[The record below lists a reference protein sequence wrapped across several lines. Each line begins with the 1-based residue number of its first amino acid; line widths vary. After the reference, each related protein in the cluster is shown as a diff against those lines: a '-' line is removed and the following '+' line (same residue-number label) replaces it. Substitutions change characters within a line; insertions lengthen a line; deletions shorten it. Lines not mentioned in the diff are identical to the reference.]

1 MKDQRSRAPASVSN
15 IYRLD
20 GRVPV
25 GKAIPFGLQHVLA
38 MFVANVTPVMLI
50 ASVAV
55 YNGQAF
61 TAIDTALLIQAAM
74 LMAGIGTLI
83 QLYPVWRI
91 GSRLPVVM
99 GLSFTFLS
107 AMMTLAAKD
116 YGLMI
121 GAVIVGG
128 CIEGLLGLTA
138 KYWRRFVSPIVS
150 ACVVT
155 TIGFSLLS
163 TGISSFASSS
173 VYPTGAWQ
181 NLLVAVITLAAC
193 LVYNSLAKGFWKQ
206 LYVLFGLIVGY
217 IVSLFFGMVDFASM
231 KETVSELGIIALPKL
246 FAFTPKFDLGAII
259 SVTLVFLVSAAETI
273 GDTSAVCTGG
283 LGRDI
288 TEKEVSGSLACDGF
302 ISAVSGGVF
311 GCPPIT
317 SFSQN
322 VGLVAMTKV
331 VNRFTIMFGALTL
344 ILAGLFPPVGAFFS
358 TLPDCVLGG
367 CTVIMFGAI
376 IVSGVT
382 MLGECGFDQRN
393 TIIAA
398 TSFAIGIGVTQ
409 VPEFFSGMPQIIS
422 DIFAGNPVAG
432 VFVISMILSLTLP
445 KKVKMEDVGALTEDT
460 IDSKK
465 PEYTLEKLPPSVMQH
480 MTEGGFG
487 RLQIVRVLDRDVKLV
502 HRKAGPAALWVGKT
516 GLLGEDL
523 RNEIRTVFSVAFF
536 HAAPPLF
543 LSGCVAFFVFIRDD
557 GRCGRRTPGYNLPLW
572 KNPAFSA
579 HMSGVRPETPHNR
592 PGPWGRAPSVPA
604 QAGGPP
610 P

>member
-1 MKDQRSRAPASVSN
+1 MKARSARAPASVDN
-15 IYRLD
+15 IYKLD

-74 LMAGIGTLI
+74 LVAGIGTLV
-83 QLYPVWRI
+83 QLFPVWRI

-116 YGLMI
+116 YGYMI

-138 KYWRRFVSPIVS
+138 KYWRRFVSLIVS

-155 TIGFSLLS
+155 MICFSLLL

-181 NLLVAVITLAAC
+181 NLLVAVITLVAC

-206 LYVLFGLIVGY
+206 LYVLFG
-217 IVSLFFGMVDFASM
+217 
-231 KETVSELGIIALPKL
+231 
-246 FAFTPKFDLGAII
+246 
-259 SVTLVFLVSAAETI
+259 
-273 GDTSAVCTGG
+273 
-283 LGRDI
+283 
-288 TEKEVSGSLACDGF
+288 
-302 ISAVSGGVF
+302 
-311 GCPPIT
+311 
-317 SFSQN
+317 
-322 VGLVAMTKV
+322 
-331 VNRFTIMFGALTL
+331 
-344 ILAGLFPPVGAFFS
+344 
-358 TLPDCVLGG
+358 
-367 CTVIMFGAI
+367 AI
-376 IVSGVT
+376 IVSGIT

-409 VPEFFSGMPQIIS
+409 VPEFFSGMPQIVS

-432 VFVISMILSLTLP
+432 VFVVAMILSLALP
-445 KKVKMEDVGALTEDT
+445 KKVKAEDVGALTDKTLDT
-460 IDSKK
+460 KK
-465 PEYTLEKLPPSVMQH
+465 PE
-480 MTEGGFG
+480 
-487 RLQIVRVLDRDVKLV
+487 
-502 HRKAGPAALWVGKT
+502 
-516 GLLGEDL
+516 
-523 RNEIRTVFSVAFF
+523 
-536 HAAPPLF
+536 
-543 LSGCVAFFVFIRDD
+543 
-557 GRCGRRTPGYNLPLW
+557 
-572 KNPAFSA
+572 
-579 HMSGVRPETPHNR
+579 
-592 PGPWGRAPSVPA
+592 
-604 QAGGPP
+604 
-610 P
+610 

>member
-1 MKDQRSRAPASVSN
+1 MKAQSARAPASVDN
-15 IYRLD
+15 IYKLD

-25 GKAIPFGLQHVLA
+25 GEAIPFGLQHVLA

-74 LMAGIGTLI
+74 LVAGIGTLV
-83 QLYPVWRI
+83 QLFPVWRI
-91 GSRLPVVM
+91 GSKLPVVM

-116 YGLMI
+116 YGYMI

-206 LYVLFGLIVGY
+206 LYVLFG
-217 IVSLFFGMVDFASM
+217 
-231 KETVSELGIIALPKL
+231 
-246 FAFTPKFDLGAII
+246 
-259 SVTLVFLVSAAETI
+259 
-273 GDTSAVCTGG
+273 
-283 LGRDI
+283 
-288 TEKEVSGSLACDGF
+288 
-302 ISAVSGGVF
+302 
-311 GCPPIT
+311 
-317 SFSQN
+317 
-322 VGLVAMTKV
+322 
-331 VNRFTIMFGALTL
+331 
-344 ILAGLFPPVGAFFS
+344 
-358 TLPDCVLGG
+358 
-367 CTVIMFGAI
+367 AI

-409 VPEFFSGMPQIIS
+409 VPEFFSGMPQIVS

-432 VFVISMILSLTLP
+432 VFVVAMILSLALP
-445 KKVKMEDVGALTEDT
+445 KKVKAEDVGALTDKTLDT
-460 IDSKK
+460 KK
-465 PEYTLEKLPPSVMQH
+465 PE
-480 MTEGGFG
+480 
-487 RLQIVRVLDRDVKLV
+487 
-502 HRKAGPAALWVGKT
+502 
-516 GLLGEDL
+516 
-523 RNEIRTVFSVAFF
+523 
-536 HAAPPLF
+536 
-543 LSGCVAFFVFIRDD
+543 
-557 GRCGRRTPGYNLPLW
+557 
-572 KNPAFSA
+572 
-579 HMSGVRPETPHNR
+579 
-592 PGPWGRAPSVPA
+592 
-604 QAGGPP
+604 
-610 P
+610 

>member
-1 MKDQRSRAPASVSN
+1 MASVDN
-15 IYRLD
+15 IYKLD

-74 LMAGIGTLI
+74 LVAGIGTLV
-83 QLYPVWRI
+83 QLFPVWRI
-91 GSRLPVVM
+91 GSKLPVVM

-116 YGLMI
+116 YGYMI

-206 LYVLFGLIVGY
+206 LYVLFG
-217 IVSLFFGMVDFASM
+217 
-231 KETVSELGIIALPKL
+231 
-246 FAFTPKFDLGAII
+246 
-259 SVTLVFLVSAAETI
+259 
-273 GDTSAVCTGG
+273 
-283 LGRDI
+283 
-288 TEKEVSGSLACDGF
+288 
-302 ISAVSGGVF
+302 
-311 GCPPIT
+311 
-317 SFSQN
+317 
-322 VGLVAMTKV
+322 
-331 VNRFTIMFGALTL
+331 
-344 ILAGLFPPVGAFFS
+344 
-358 TLPDCVLGG
+358 
-367 CTVIMFGAI
+367 AI

-409 VPEFFSGMPQIIS
+409 VPEFFSGMPQIVS

-432 VFVISMILSLTLP
+432 VFVVAMILSLALP
-445 KKVKMEDVGALTEDT
+445 RKVKPEDVGALTDETLDT
-460 IDSKK
+460 KK
-465 PEYTLEKLPPSVMQH
+465 PE
-480 MTEGGFG
+480 
-487 RLQIVRVLDRDVKLV
+487 
-502 HRKAGPAALWVGKT
+502 
-516 GLLGEDL
+516 
-523 RNEIRTVFSVAFF
+523 
-536 HAAPPLF
+536 
-543 LSGCVAFFVFIRDD
+543 
-557 GRCGRRTPGYNLPLW
+557 
-572 KNPAFSA
+572 
-579 HMSGVRPETPHNR
+579 
-592 PGPWGRAPSVPA
+592 
-604 QAGGPP
+604 
-610 P
+610 

>member
-1 MKDQRSRAPASVSN
+1 
-15 IYRLD
+15 
-20 GRVPV
+20 
-25 GKAIPFGLQHVLA
+25 
-38 MFVANVTPVMLI
+38 MLI

-55 YNGQAF
+55 YNGAAF
-61 TAIDTALLIQAAM
+61 TAIDTALRIQAAM
-74 LMAGIGTLI
+74 LVAGIGTLI

-128 CIEGLLGLTA
+128 CVEGLLGLSA
-138 KYWRRFVSPIVS
+138 KYCRRFVSPIVS

-193 LVYNSLAKGFWKQ
+193 LVYHSLAKGFWKQ

-217 IVSLFFGMVDFASM
+217 VVSLFFGMVDFASM
-231 KETVSELGIIALPKL
+231 KATVQELGVIAIPKL
-246 FAFTPKFDLGAII
+246 FAYTPKF
-259 SVTLVFLVSAAETI
+259 E
-273 GDTSAVCTGG
+273 
-283 LGRDI
+283 LGREI

-382 MLGECGFDQRN
+382 MLGECGFDRRN

-409 VPEFFSGMPQIIS
+409 VPEFFSGMPQLVS
-422 DIFAGNPVAG
+422 DIFANNPVAG
-432 VFVISMILSLTLP
+432 VFVVAMVLSLTLP
-445 KKVKMEDVGALTEDT
+445 KKIKAEDVGALTKGTME
-460 IDSKK
+460 SSK
-465 PEYTLEKLPPSVMQH
+465 PEQ
-480 MTEGGFG
+480 
-487 RLQIVRVLDRDVKLV
+487 
-502 HRKAGPAALWVGKT
+502 
-516 GLLGEDL
+516 
-523 RNEIRTVFSVAFF
+523 
-536 HAAPPLF
+536 
-543 LSGCVAFFVFIRDD
+543 
-557 GRCGRRTPGYNLPLW
+557 
-572 KNPAFSA
+572 
-579 HMSGVRPETPHNR
+579 
-592 PGPWGRAPSVPA
+592 
-604 QAGGPP
+604 
-610 P
+610 

>member
-1 MKDQRSRAPASVSN
+1 MSVDN
-15 IYRLD
+15 IYKLD
-20 GRVPV
+20 RRVPA

-74 LMAGIGTLI
+74 LVAGIGTLI
-83 QLYPVWRI
+83 QLFPVWRI

-116 YGLMI
+116 YGYMI

-206 LYVLFGLIVGY
+206 LYVLFG
-217 IVSLFFGMVDFASM
+217 
-231 KETVSELGIIALPKL
+231 
-246 FAFTPKFDLGAII
+246 
-259 SVTLVFLVSAAETI
+259 
-273 GDTSAVCTGG
+273 
-283 LGRDI
+283 
-288 TEKEVSGSLACDGF
+288 
-302 ISAVSGGVF
+302 
-311 GCPPIT
+311 
-317 SFSQN
+317 
-322 VGLVAMTKV
+322 
-331 VNRFTIMFGALTL
+331 
-344 ILAGLFPPVGAFFS
+344 
-358 TLPDCVLGG
+358 
-367 CTVIMFGAI
+367 AI

-409 VPEFFSGMPQIIS
+409 VPEFFSGMPQIVS

-432 VFVISMILSLTLP
+432 VFVVAMILSLALP
-445 KKVKMEDVGALTEDT
+445 KKVKPEDIGTLTDETLDT
-460 IDSKK
+460 KK
-465 PEYTLEKLPPSVMQH
+465 PE
-480 MTEGGFG
+480 
-487 RLQIVRVLDRDVKLV
+487 
-502 HRKAGPAALWVGKT
+502 
-516 GLLGEDL
+516 
-523 RNEIRTVFSVAFF
+523 
-536 HAAPPLF
+536 
-543 LSGCVAFFVFIRDD
+543 
-557 GRCGRRTPGYNLPLW
+557 
-572 KNPAFSA
+572 
-579 HMSGVRPETPHNR
+579 
-592 PGPWGRAPSVPA
+592 
-604 QAGGPP
+604 
-610 P
+610 

>member
-1 MKDQRSRAPASVSN
+1 MKDQRSRAPASVGN

-74 LMAGIGTLI
+74 LVAGIGTLI

-116 YGLMI
+116 YGYMI

-138 KYWRRFVSPIVS
+138 KYWRRFVSLIVS

-181 NLLVAVITLAAC
+181 NLLVAVITLVAC

-206 LYVLFGLIVGY
+206 LYVL
-217 IVSLFFGMVDFASM
+217 
-231 KETVSELGIIALPKL
+231 
-246 FAFTPKFDLGAII
+246 
-259 SVTLVFLVSAAETI
+259 
-273 GDTSAVCTGG
+273 
-283 LGRDI
+283 
-288 TEKEVSGSLACDGF
+288 
-302 ISAVSGGVF
+302 
-311 GCPPIT
+311 
-317 SFSQN
+317 
-322 VGLVAMTKV
+322 
-331 VNRFTIMFGALTL
+331 
-344 ILAGLFPPVGAFFS
+344 
-358 TLPDCVLGG
+358 
-367 CTVIMFGAI
+367 FGAI

-409 VPEFFSGMPQIIS
+409 VPEFFSGMPQIVS

-432 VFVISMILSLTLP
+432 VFVVAMILSLALP
-445 KKVKMEDVGALTEDT
+445 KKVKAEDVGALTEETMDT
-460 IDSKK
+460 SK
-465 PEYTLEKLPPSVMQH
+465 TEK
-480 MTEGGFG
+480 
-487 RLQIVRVLDRDVKLV
+487 
-502 HRKAGPAALWVGKT
+502 
-516 GLLGEDL
+516 
-523 RNEIRTVFSVAFF
+523 
-536 HAAPPLF
+536 
-543 LSGCVAFFVFIRDD
+543 
-557 GRCGRRTPGYNLPLW
+557 
-572 KNPAFSA
+572 
-579 HMSGVRPETPHNR
+579 
-592 PGPWGRAPSVPA
+592 
-604 QAGGPP
+604 
-610 P
+610 

>member
-1 MKDQRSRAPASVSN
+1 MKARSARAPASVDN
-15 IYRLD
+15 IYKLD
-20 GRVPV
+20 GRAPV
-25 GKAIPFGLQHVLA
+25 GEAIPFGLQHVLA

-55 YNGQAF
+55 YNGQSF

-74 LMAGIGTLI
+74 LVAGIGTRV
-83 QLYPVWRI
+83 QLFPVWRI

-99 GLSFTFLS
+99 GLSFAFLS

-116 YGLMI
+116 YGYMI

-206 LYVLFGLIVGY
+206 LYVLFG
-217 IVSLFFGMVDFASM
+217 
-231 KETVSELGIIALPKL
+231 
-246 FAFTPKFDLGAII
+246 
-259 SVTLVFLVSAAETI
+259 
-273 GDTSAVCTGG
+273 
-283 LGRDI
+283 
-288 TEKEVSGSLACDGF
+288 
-302 ISAVSGGVF
+302 
-311 GCPPIT
+311 
-317 SFSQN
+317 
-322 VGLVAMTKV
+322 
-331 VNRFTIMFGALTL
+331 
-344 ILAGLFPPVGAFFS
+344 
-358 TLPDCVLGG
+358 
-367 CTVIMFGAI
+367 AI

-409 VPEFFSGMPQIIS
+409 VPEFFSGMPQIVS

-432 VFVISMILSLTLP
+432 VFVVAMILSLALP
-445 KKVKMEDVGALTEDT
+445 KKVKPEDIGALTDETLDT
-460 IDSKK
+460 KK
-465 PEYTLEKLPPSVMQH
+465 PE
-480 MTEGGFG
+480 
-487 RLQIVRVLDRDVKLV
+487 
-502 HRKAGPAALWVGKT
+502 
-516 GLLGEDL
+516 
-523 RNEIRTVFSVAFF
+523 
-536 HAAPPLF
+536 
-543 LSGCVAFFVFIRDD
+543 
-557 GRCGRRTPGYNLPLW
+557 
-572 KNPAFSA
+572 
-579 HMSGVRPETPHNR
+579 
-592 PGPWGRAPSVPA
+592 
-604 QAGGPP
+604 
-610 P
+610 

>member
-1 MKDQRSRAPASVSN
+1 MKNQKTRQPGSVEN
-15 IYRLD
+15 IYKLD

-25 GKAIPFGLQHVLA
+25 AKAIPFGLQHVLA
-38 MFVANVTPVMLI
+38 MFVSNVTPVILI
-50 ASVAV
+50 AGVAV
-55 YNGQAF
+55 YNGVAF
-61 TAIDTALLIQAAM
+61 TDIDKALLIQAAM
-74 LMAGIGTLI
+74 LIAGIGTLI

-163 TGISSFASSS
+163 VGISSFANSGA
-173 VYPTGAWQ
+173 YPTGSWQ
-181 NLLVAVITLAAC
+181 NLLVAAITLAAC
-193 LVYNSLAKGFWKQ
+193 LIYNSIAKGFWKQ

-217 IVSLFFGMVDFASM
+217 LVSLVFGMVNIDSL
-231 KETVSELGIIALPKL
+231 KSTVAELGVVSLPRL
-246 FAFTPKFDLGAII
+246 FAYTPKFEIGAIV

-382 MLGECGFDQRN
+382 MLAECGFDQRN
-393 TIIAA
+393 TLIAA

-409 VPEFFSGMPQIIS
+409 VPEFFSGMPQIVT
-422 DIFAGNPVAG
+422 DIFSGNPVAG
-432 VFVISMILSLTLP
+432 VFVVSMILSLTLP
-445 KKVKMEDVGALTEDT
+445 KKVKLEDVGALTE
-460 IDSKK
+460 
-465 PEYTLEKLPPSVMQH
+465 ETLESKEPM
-480 MTEGGFG
+480 
-487 RLQIVRVLDRDVKLV
+487 
-502 HRKAGPAALWVGKT
+502 
-516 GLLGEDL
+516 
-523 RNEIRTVFSVAFF
+523 
-536 HAAPPLF
+536 
-543 LSGCVAFFVFIRDD
+543 
-557 GRCGRRTPGYNLPLW
+557 
-572 KNPAFSA
+572 
-579 HMSGVRPETPHNR
+579 
-592 PGPWGRAPSVPA
+592 
-604 QAGGPP
+604 
-610 P
+610 

>member
-1 MKDQRSRAPASVSN
+1 MKAKSDRTPASVDN
-15 IYRLD
+15 IYKLD

-55 YNGQAF
+55 YNAQAF

-74 LMAGIGTLI
+74 LVAGIGTLV
-83 QLYPVWRI
+83 QLFPVWRI

-116 YGLMI
+116 YGYMI

-193 LVYNSLAKGFWKQ
+193 LVYNSLAKDFWKQ
-206 LYVLFGLIVGY
+206 LYVLFG
-217 IVSLFFGMVDFASM
+217 
-231 KETVSELGIIALPKL
+231 
-246 FAFTPKFDLGAII
+246 
-259 SVTLVFLVSAAETI
+259 
-273 GDTSAVCTGG
+273 
-283 LGRDI
+283 
-288 TEKEVSGSLACDGF
+288 
-302 ISAVSGGVF
+302 
-311 GCPPIT
+311 
-317 SFSQN
+317 
-322 VGLVAMTKV
+322 
-331 VNRFTIMFGALTL
+331 
-344 ILAGLFPPVGAFFS
+344 
-358 TLPDCVLGG
+358 
-367 CTVIMFGAI
+367 AI
-376 IVSGVT
+376 IVSGLT

-409 VPEFFSGMPQIIS
+409 VPEFFSGMPQIVS

-432 VFVISMILSLTLP
+432 VFVVAMILSLALP
-445 KKVKMEDVGALTEDT
+445 KKVKPEDIGALTDETLDT
-460 IDSKK
+460 KK
-465 PEYTLEKLPPSVMQH
+465 PE
-480 MTEGGFG
+480 
-487 RLQIVRVLDRDVKLV
+487 
-502 HRKAGPAALWVGKT
+502 
-516 GLLGEDL
+516 
-523 RNEIRTVFSVAFF
+523 
-536 HAAPPLF
+536 
-543 LSGCVAFFVFIRDD
+543 
-557 GRCGRRTPGYNLPLW
+557 
-572 KNPAFSA
+572 
-579 HMSGVRPETPHNR
+579 
-592 PGPWGRAPSVPA
+592 
-604 QAGGPP
+604 
-610 P
+610 

>member
-1 MKDQRSRAPASVSN
+1 MASVDN
-15 IYRLD
+15 IYKLD

-25 GKAIPFGLQHVLA
+25 GEAIPFGLQHVLA

-74 LMAGIGTLI
+74 LVAGIGTLV
-83 QLYPVWRI
+83 QLFPVWRI

-116 YGLMI
+116 YGYMI

-206 LYVLFGLIVGY
+206 LYVLFG
-217 IVSLFFGMVDFASM
+217 
-231 KETVSELGIIALPKL
+231 
-246 FAFTPKFDLGAII
+246 
-259 SVTLVFLVSAAETI
+259 
-273 GDTSAVCTGG
+273 
-283 LGRDI
+283 
-288 TEKEVSGSLACDGF
+288 
-302 ISAVSGGVF
+302 
-311 GCPPIT
+311 
-317 SFSQN
+317 
-322 VGLVAMTKV
+322 
-331 VNRFTIMFGALTL
+331 
-344 ILAGLFPPVGAFFS
+344 
-358 TLPDCVLGG
+358 
-367 CTVIMFGAI
+367 AI

-382 MLGECGFDQRN
+382 ILGECGFGQRN

-409 VPEFFSGMPQIIS
+409 VPEFFSGMPQIVS

-432 VFVISMILSLTLP
+432 VFVVAMILSLALP
-445 KKVKMEDVGALTEDT
+445 KKVKPEDIGALTDETLDT
-460 IDSKK
+460 KK
-465 PEYTLEKLPPSVMQH
+465 PE
-480 MTEGGFG
+480 
-487 RLQIVRVLDRDVKLV
+487 
-502 HRKAGPAALWVGKT
+502 
-516 GLLGEDL
+516 
-523 RNEIRTVFSVAFF
+523 
-536 HAAPPLF
+536 
-543 LSGCVAFFVFIRDD
+543 
-557 GRCGRRTPGYNLPLW
+557 
-572 KNPAFSA
+572 
-579 HMSGVRPETPHNR
+579 
-592 PGPWGRAPSVPA
+592 
-604 QAGGPP
+604 
-610 P
+610 

>member
-1 MKDQRSRAPASVSN
+1 MKAKSARAPASVDN
-15 IYRLD
+15 IYKLD

-74 LMAGIGTLI
+74 LVAGIGTLV
-83 QLYPVWRI
+83 QLFPLWRI

-107 AMMTLAAKD
+107 AMMTLAEKD
-116 YGLMI
+116 YGYMI

-206 LYVLFGLIVGY
+206 LYVLFG
-217 IVSLFFGMVDFASM
+217 
-231 KETVSELGIIALPKL
+231 
-246 FAFTPKFDLGAII
+246 
-259 SVTLVFLVSAAETI
+259 
-273 GDTSAVCTGG
+273 
-283 LGRDI
+283 
-288 TEKEVSGSLACDGF
+288 
-302 ISAVSGGVF
+302 
-311 GCPPIT
+311 
-317 SFSQN
+317 
-322 VGLVAMTKV
+322 
-331 VNRFTIMFGALTL
+331 
-344 ILAGLFPPVGAFFS
+344 
-358 TLPDCVLGG
+358 
-367 CTVIMFGAI
+367 AI

-409 VPEFFSGMPQIIS
+409 VPEFFSGMPQIVS

-432 VFVISMILSLTLP
+432 VFVVAMILSLALP
-445 KKVKMEDVGALTEDT
+445 RKVKPEDIGTLTDETLDT
-460 IDSKK
+460 KK
-465 PEYTLEKLPPSVMQH
+465 PE
-480 MTEGGFG
+480 
-487 RLQIVRVLDRDVKLV
+487 
-502 HRKAGPAALWVGKT
+502 
-516 GLLGEDL
+516 
-523 RNEIRTVFSVAFF
+523 
-536 HAAPPLF
+536 
-543 LSGCVAFFVFIRDD
+543 
-557 GRCGRRTPGYNLPLW
+557 
-572 KNPAFSA
+572 
-579 HMSGVRPETPHNR
+579 
-592 PGPWGRAPSVPA
+592 
-604 QAGGPP
+604 
-610 P
+610 